1 MPSGL
6 FKFAVS
12 TVFAVAAS
20 AFAHPGMPAGHP
32 EVAHP
37 NRTLF
42 ELITADIA
50 VHRGDTG
57 FAYEAW
63 MDAAKNEKSADLAKL
78 AWEAAVATRNPEKAI
93 AAAKVWLDS
102 DPAAFEA
109 RLTLLADAVERG
121 DEAAVR
127 AQIDEL
133 SRRSSETEKTPAEKG
148 SWLVRL
154 YPGLA
159 AVKPGSGLKTAVQ
172 TLEPIVAQYPKR
184 ADVQIGFAQLLARTG
199 QGDLAFRRAAAASAA
214 VPNDHERLGEAADV
228 CWQAGNMG
236 EARSMLEKYL
246 KKHPNDSYVLLIF
259 GRVEE
264 RLGRRASAL
273 DALVR
278 AMKQPASD
286 ERIAFNAGELA
297 ADLGDAPKTEAY
309 FKRYVEMLRAQSED
323 IDLTRLEV
331 WLRLGNA
338 ALMQKSPE
346 RAAEYYAELR
356 GGPFAVDARIREAL
370 ALTDA
375 GRPEDALKALREGR
389 EELKLDAPA
398 LMSAESKLLLE
409 LNRKQEAVALMQHK
423 PIQQSLKYS
432 TMPRWWKWIRGCA
445 LKPKNI
451 SAH

>member
-199 QGDLAFRRAAAASAA
+199 QFL
-214 VPNDHERLGEAADV
+214 H
-228 CWQAGNMG
+228 
-236 EARSMLEKYL
+236 
-246 KKHPNDSYVLLIF
+246 
-259 GRVEE
+259 
-264 RLGRRASAL
+264 
-273 DALVR
+273 
-278 AMKQPASD
+278 
-286 ERIAFNAGELA
+286 
-297 ADLGDAPKTEAY
+297 
-309 FKRYVEMLRAQSED
+309 
-323 IDLTRLEV
+323 
-331 WLRLGNA
+331 
-338 ALMQKSPE
+338 
-346 RAAEYYAELR
+346 
-356 GGPFAVDARIREAL
+356 
-370 ALTDA
+370 
-375 GRPEDALKALREGR
+375 
-389 EELKLDAPA
+389 
-398 LMSAESKLLLE
+398 
-409 LNRKQEAVALMQHK
+409 
-423 PIQQSLKYS
+423 
-432 TMPRWWKWIRGCA
+432 
-445 LKPKNI
+445 
-451 SAH
+451 